1 MSEIQKNNHQDL
13 VSIKD
18 LILKVIAFKDLLLRN
33 WILILSFTAIGLT
46 LGFVFDYLNKK
57 PTTYASKIVFNL
69 DNGSPV
75 SGGGGLSDL
84 ASAFGLGGGGQVANT
99 GLFAGN
105 NFFELAKTKKIFIK
119 TILSTVD
126 YNGKKVI
133 LGNLF
138 INKSDCF
145 KYEWKEMK
153 EEDRVKFKFRTDDYS
168 KFTLADKAIFDQV
181 FIPLFECINLDPGG
195 KTSSFSNI
203 VVNSRNDTLS
213 FIMAKAHLKSLTDF
227 YTQTKTQKTRE
238 LLTVI
243 ENRVDSLYGVM
254 HHTQNKLA
262 SYQDQNVGMVM
273 QRGIIQQQ
281 RMSMNSN
288 QVTGLYFEAMKTLD
302 NLRFSLVKETP
313 LMTIIDDAELPS
325 KAIYPPKGANQKLF
339 AIIGFVLSI
348 IIIVFRNT
356 YRAIMKS

>member
-1 MSEIQKNNHQDL
+1 MQELQNNDQDL

-18 LILKVIAFKDLLLRN
+18 LILKAIAFKNLLLKN
-33 WILILSFTAIGLT
+33 WMLILSFTIVGVVM
-46 LGFVFDYLNKK
+46 GFLFDYFNKK
-57 PTTYASKIVFNL
+57 PVVYSSRILFNL

-84 ASAFGLGGGGQVANT
+84 ASAFGIGGGGQVANT
-99 GLFAGN
+99 GLFSGN
-105 NFFELAKTKKIFIK
+105 NFFELARTKKIFIK

-126 YNGKKVI
+126 YKGKKVI

-138 INKSDCF
+138 IDKSDCF
-145 KYEWKEMK
+145 KHEWKDMPEAEK
-153 EEDRVKFKFRTDDYS
+153 AKFRFKSNDYS
-168 KFTLADKAIFDQV
+168 KFTLEEKDIFFQV
-181 FIPLFECINLDPGG
+181 FVQAFECIKLDPGG

-203 VVNSRNDTLS
+203 SAETRNDTLS
-213 FIMAKAHLKSLTDF
+213 YILVKTHLKSLTDF
-227 YTQTKTQKTRE
+227 YTQTKTQKTRD
-238 LLTVI
+238 LLTII

-262 SYQDQNVGMVM
+262 SYQDQNLGMVM
-273 QRGIIQQQ
+273 QRGIVQQN
-281 RMSMNSN
+281 RLSMNSS

-325 KAIYPPKGANQKLF
+325 KAIFPPKGANQKLYG
-339 AIIGFVLSI
+339 IIGLVLSI
-348 IIIVFRNT
+348 IFIVVKNT
-356 YRAIMKS
+356 YRKIMKN